1 MKLNQQKLKNYNF
14 NSQIVLI
21 KSKQY
26 NNNKLWKY

>member
-21 KSKQY
+21 KNKQY